1 MTSGAAGA
9 DDAVAPMTG
18 TVTAVQATAGAEVKK
33 GQIFFHRCFS
43 QRTLSFEWI
52 NSGDLLMTI
61 VAMKMEH
68 AIYLN
73 RTAQAKKLR
82 GRG

>member
-33 GQIFFHRCFS
+33 GEPKDIFNQC
-43 QRTLSFEWI
+43 LS
-52 NSGDLLMTI
+52 
-61 VAMKMEH
+61 
-68 AIYLN
+68 
-73 RTAQAKKLR
+73 
-82 GRG
+82 

>member
-33 GQIFFHRCFS
+33 GNVS
-43 QRTLSFEWI
+43 P
-52 NSGDLLMTI
+52 
-61 VAMKMEH
+61 
-68 AIYLN
+68 IY
-73 RTAQAKKLR
+73 TCK
-82 GRG
+82 

>member
-33 GQIFFHRCFS
+33 GNRDY
-43 QRTLSFEWI
+43 LSY
-52 NSGDLLMTI
+52 M
-61 VAMKMEH
+61 
-68 AIYLN
+68 
-73 RTAQAKKLR
+73 
-82 GRG
+82 